1 MNDHKT
7 YAGGANI
14 AGVPV
19 EDDENVPYI
28 PRLMNGEDAG
38 SEHQSELPEQ
48 KPEYIHL
55 PNGENIAPNGAV
67 IRNPWSEQPEIQPD
81 HEYTEEQEDLNLLI
95 M

>member
-1 MNDHKT
+1 MKDYDTN
-7 YAGGANI
+7 GANI

-19 EDDENVPYI
+19 EDGENVPYI
-28 PRLMNGEDAG
+28 PRHMNE
-38 SEHQSELPEQ
+38 EEVEPRVQTELPAQ

-67 IRNPWSEQPEIQPD
+67 IRNPWSEQTEIKPD
-81 HEYTEEQEDLNLLI
+81 YEYTDENEELNLLI